1 MLRLEA
7 SKEKLKTISN
17 GIKPV
22 LDFIDQEV
30 LEPNKALW
38 PNIFMVR
45 CESALENFKHYACG
59 IACSAMGHAL
69 VVVWSIYPSVKL
81 KRIDS
86 GFARN
91 LSDEQITALAEEVFD
106 SAIKLADDMDLFGD
120 AGNEP

>member
-1 MLRLEA
+1 M
-7 SKEKLKTISN
+7 KTISN
-17 GIKPV
+17 GIKPM
-22 LDFIDQEV
+22 LDLIDQEV
-30 LEPNKALW
+30 PEPNRAPRPDIIMENCK
-38 PNIFMVR
+38 
-45 CESALENFKHYACG
+45 SALENFKHYACG

-91 LSDEQITALAEEVFD
+91 LSDEQITALEEEVSD